1 MPIKDQK
8 PKMRVRR
15 ANWIFLALSAILIVS
30 SFLPGSFRPNA
41 TQVPY
46 STFISQVKAHQV
58 SKASVGEKQIIY
70 QLNNSQLNSSQLNNG
85 QLNNGELNNG
95 ELNNGEL
102 RTAPSLNGQNSE
114 QANNAFY
121 TTTPVFDLNLPNLL
135 QDNGV
140 EFSAAAPAGNAWI
153 NSLLSWVIPPLIF
166 VAIWRFFLARGQ
178 GQGQGGVFSI
188 GKSRAKVYVEDEDT
202 KIKFTDVAGVDE
214 AKTEL
219 VEIVDFLQNSKRFT
233 DLGARIPKGVLLVG
247 PPGTGKTLLAKA
259 VAGEAGVPFFSIS
272 GSEFIEMF
280 VGVGSSR
287 VRDLF
292 EQAKKQAP
300 CIIFIDELD
309 AIGKSRSTG
318 GFYGGN
324 DEREQTLNQLLAE
337 MDGFNAGEST
347 IIVLAATNRPETLDP
362 ALLRPGRFDRQ
373 VLVDRPDL
381 KGREA
386 ILHIHA
392 QEVKLSKEVDLK
404 AIATRTPGFAGADL
418 ANLVNEA
425 ALLAARNHRESV
437 EQADFAEAIERVVAG
452 LEKRSRVLN
461 DKEKEIVAYHEVGHA
476 IVGAAMPGSDQVEKI
491 SIVPRGMA
499 ALGYT
504 LQLPTEDRF
513 LRDEAELKG
522 QIATMLGGRSAEE
535 VVFGAIT
542 TGAAN
547 DLQRATDV
555 AEQMVTSY
563 GMSDVLGPLAYD
575 RSRQNNFLDNGMAPN
590 ARRLVS
596 DATAKAID
604 AEVKTIVED
613 AHQRALRILR
623 DNRDLLETV
632 SQLLLT
638 EEVIEGERLR
648 DMLAQVQLG
657 EASQSNRARLDQ
669 AMVEV

>member
-1 MPIKDQK
+1 MPIKDKKSQNK
-8 PKMRVRR
+8 PQPRKV
-15 ANWIFLALSAILIVS
+15 ANWIFLAISAVLIIS
-30 SFLPGSFRPNA
+30 TFLPPAFGQA
-41 TQVPY
+41 AEKIPY
-46 STFISQVKAHQV
+46 STFVSQVKDHQV
-58 SKASVGEKQIIY
+58 TNARVGEKQILY
-70 QLNNSQLNSSQLNNG
+70 QIEPG
-85 QLNNGELNNG
+85 GAVYE
-95 ELNNGEL
+95 
-102 RTAPSLNGQNSE
+102 
-114 QANNAFY
+114 
-121 TTTPVFDLNLPNLL
+121 TTPVFDLNLPTLL
-135 QDNGV
+135 QENGV
-140 EFSAAAPAGNAWI
+140 EFSATPTGNGWFG
-153 NSLLSWVIPPLIF
+153 SLLGWVIPPLIF
-166 VAIWRFFLARGQ
+166 VGIWRLLLARGQ
-178 GQGQGGVFSI
+178 GSGQGGVFSI
-188 GKSRAKVYVEDEDT
+188 GKSRAKIYVEDNDT
-202 KIKFTDVAGVDE
+202 KIKFSDVAGVDE

-292 EQAKKQAP
+292 EQAAQQAP

-309 AIGKSRSTG
+309 AIGKSRSSG

-392 QEVKLSKEVDLK
+392 KEVKLSSGVDLK

-418 ANLVNEA
+418 ANLVNES
-425 ALLAARNHRESV
+425 ALLAARSHRESV
-437 EQADFAEAIERVVAG
+437 EQQDFAEAIERVVAG

-476 IVGAAMPGSDQVEKI
+476 LVGAAMPGSDQVEKI

-535 VVFGAIT
+535 VVFGSIT

-563 GMSDVLGPLAYD
+563 GMSEVLGPLAYD
-575 RSRQNNFLDNGMAPN
+575 RGKQNNFLDNGMAPN

-596 DATAKAID
+596 DDTAKAID
-604 AEVKTIVED
+604 AEVKSIVES
-613 AHQRALRILR
+613 AHQRALALLSE
-623 DNRDLLETV
+623 NRDLLEEI
-632 SQLLLT
+632 SQLLLE
-638 EEVIEGERLR
+638 EEVIEGDRLR
-648 DMLAQVQLG
+648 AMLAKVKTPGSESHTEKNRQETFEKQAV
-657 EASQSNRARLDQ
+657 EA
-669 AMVEV
+669 

>member
-1 MPIKDQK
+1 MPIKKDKK
-8 PKMRVRR
+8 PQQRKA
-15 ANWIFLALSAILIVS
+15 ANWVLIAISAVLLIS
-30 SFLPGSFRPNA
+30 TFLPNSFSQKAER
-41 TQVPY
+41 VPY
-46 STFISQVKAHQV
+46 STFVDQVKAHAVV
-58 SKASVGEKQIIY
+58 SANVGEKQIQY
-70 QLNNSQLNSSQLNNG
+70 QLEEG
-85 QLNNGELNNG
+85 GAVYE
-95 ELNNGEL
+95 
-102 RTAPSLNGQNSE
+102 
-114 QANNAFY
+114 
-121 TTTPVFDLNLPNLL
+121 TTPVFDLNLPTLL

-140 EFSAAAPAGNAWI
+140 EFSAPAPSGNAWFG
-153 NSLLSWVIPPLIF
+153 SLLSWVIPPLIF
-166 VAIWRFFLARGQ
+166 VGVWQLFLARGQ
-178 GQGQGGVFSI
+178 RGGQGGVFSI
-188 GKSRAKVYVEDEDT
+188 GKSRAKVYVEDEDNKT
-202 KIKFTDVAGVDE
+202 TFADVAGVDE

-219 VEIVDFLQNSKRFT
+219 VEIVDFLKNSKRFT

-309 AIGKSRSTG
+309 AIGKSRASG

-337 MDGFNAGEST
+337 MDGFGAGDDT

-381 KGREA
+381 KGRQA
-386 ILHIHA
+386 ILNIHA
-392 QEVKLSKEVDLK
+392 KEVKLSDEVDLNV
-404 AIATRTPGFAGADL
+404 IATRTPGFAGADL

-425 ALLAARNHRESV
+425 ALLAARNHREAV
-437 EQADFAEAIERVVAG
+437 EQQDFAEAIERVVAG

-476 IVGAAMPGSDQVEKI
+476 LVGAAMPGSDQVEKI

-535 VVFGAIT
+535 VVFGSIT

-575 RSRQNNFLDNGMAPN
+575 RSKQNNFLDNGSMPN

-596 DATAKAID
+596 DETAKAID
-604 AEVKTIVED
+604 EEVKAIVES
-613 AHQRALRILR
+613 AHQRALNILK
-623 DNRDLLETV
+623 DNRDLLEEI
-632 SQLLLT
+632 SQLLLQ
-638 EEVIEGERLR
+638 EEVIEGDRLR
-648 DMLAQVQLG
+648 EMLARVQLNVSDAVE
-657 EASQSNRARLDQ
+657 EAMQPIS
-669 AMVEV
+669 V

>member
-1 MPIKDQK
+1 MPIKDKKPPQK
-8 PKMRVRR
+8 K
-15 ANWIFLALSAILIVS
+15 ASNWVFLILSVVLLVS
-30 SFLPGSFRPNA
+30 TFLPPSFGQ
-41 TQVPY
+41 TVEKVPY
-46 STFISQVKAHQV
+46 STFIAQVNDHQV
-58 SKASVGEKQIIY
+58 TSASVGDKTIRY
-70 QLNNSQLNSSQLNNG
+70 QLEENG
-85 QLNNGELNNG
+85 
-95 ELNNGEL
+95 
-102 RTAPSLNGQNSE
+102 PV
-114 QANNAFY
+114 Y
-121 TTTPVFDLNLPNLL
+121 TTNPVFDLNLPTLL
-135 QDNGV
+135 QENGV
-140 EFSAAAPAGNAWI
+140 EFSATPPDSNQWFG
-153 NSLLSWVIPPLIF
+153 SLLSWVIPPLIF
-166 VAIWRFFLARGQ
+166 VGIWSIFLRRSQ
-178 GQGQGGVFSI
+178 GGQGGVFSI
-188 GKSRAKVYVEDEDT
+188 GKSKAKIYVEDEDT
-202 KIKFTDVAGVDE
+202 KTSFADVAGVEE

-309 AIGKSRSTG
+309 AIGKSRASG

-337 MDGFNAGEST
+337 MDGFGGDEST

-381 KGREA
+381 KGRQA
-386 ILHIHA
+386 ILDIHA
-392 QEVKLSKEVDLK
+392 KEVKLSSEVDLN

-437 EQADFAEAIERVVAG
+437 VQADFAEAIERVVAG

-476 IVGAAMPGSDQVEKI
+476 LVGAAMPGSDQVEKI

-535 VVFGAIT
+535 VVFGSIT

-563 GMSDVLGPLAYD
+563 GMSQVLGPLAYD
-575 RSRQNNFLDNGMAPN
+575 RSKQNNFLDNGMAPN

-596 DATAKAID
+596 DETAKAID
-604 AEVKTIVED
+604 EEVKSIVEA
-613 AHQRALRILR
+613 AHQRALRILK
-623 DNRDLLETV
+623 DNRDLLETI
-632 SQLLLT
+632 SQQLLQ
-638 EEVIEGERLR
+638 EEVIEGESLR
-648 DMLAQVQLG
+648 EMLAGVKAG
-657 EASQSNRARLDQ
+657 EDTSNTFTQ
-669 AMVEV
+669 HMVEV

>member
-1 MPIKDQK
+1 MPVKDKKPPQK
-8 PKMRVRR
+8 K
-15 ANWIFLALSAILIVS
+15 ASNWIFLALSVVLLIS
-30 SFLPGSFRPNA
+30 TFLPPSFGQKQES
-41 TQVPY
+41 TPY
-46 STFISQVKAHQV
+46 STFVSQVKAHQV
-58 SKASVGEKQIIY
+58 ASASVGEKTIRY
-70 QLNNSQLNSSQLNNG
+70 QLEDG
-85 QLNNGELNNG
+85 G
-95 ELNNGEL
+95 
-102 RTAPSLNGQNSE
+102 AV
-114 QANNAFY
+114 Y
-121 TTTPVFDLNLPNLL
+121 TTNPVFDLNLPTLL

-140 EFSAAAPAGNAWI
+140 EFAATPPASNQWLT
-153 NSLLSWVIPPLIF
+153 SLLSWVIPPLIF
-166 VAIWRFFLARGQ
+166 VGIWSIFLRRSQ
-178 GQGQGGVFSI
+178 GGQGGVFSI
-188 GKSRAKVYVEDEDT
+188 GKSKAKIYVEDEDT
-202 KIKFTDVAGVDE
+202 KTTFSDVAGVDE

-219 VEIVDFLQNSKRFT
+219 VEIVDFLQNSNRFT
-233 DLGARIPKGVLLVG
+233 ELGARIPKGVLLVG

-309 AIGKSRSTG
+309 AIGKSRASG

-337 MDGFNAGEST
+337 MDGFGVGDDT

-381 KGREA
+381 KGRKA
-386 ILHIHA
+386 ILQIHA
-392 QEVKLSKEVDLK
+392 AEVKLSNEVDLG

-425 ALLAARNHRESV
+425 ALLAARNHREAV
-437 EQADFAEAIERVVAG
+437 IQADFAEAIERVVAG

-476 IVGAAMPGSDQVEKI
+476 LVGAAMPGSDQVEKI

-535 VVFGAIT
+535 VVFGSIT

-563 GMSDVLGPLAYD
+563 GMSQVLGPLAYD
-575 RSRQNNFLDNGMAPN
+575 RSKQNNFLDNGMAPN

-596 DATAKAID
+596 DETAKAID
-604 AEVKTIVED
+604 EEVKSIVEA
-613 AHQRALRILR
+613 AHQRALKILK
-623 DNRDLLETV
+623 DNRNLLETI
-632 SQLLLT
+632 SLQLLE
-638 EEVIEGERLR
+638 EEVIEGDSLR
-648 DMLAQVQLG
+648 DMLANVQVKAD
-657 EASQSNRARLDQ
+657 ETANSFTRHR
-669 AMVEV
+669 VEVSA

>member
-1 MPIKDQK
+1 MPIKDKKPPQK
-8 PKMRVRR
+8 K
-15 ANWIFLALSAILIVS
+15 ASNWVFLILSAVLLIS
-30 SFLPGSFRPNA
+30 TFLPQSLGSA
-41 TQVPY
+41 KEKVPY
-46 STFISQVKAHQV
+46 STFITQVKDHQV
-58 SKASVGEKQIIY
+58 TSASVGEKNISY
-70 QLNNSQLNSSQLNNG
+70 QLEEG
-85 QLNNGELNNG
+85 G
-95 ELNNGEL
+95 
-102 RTAPSLNGQNSE
+102 AV
-114 QANNAFY
+114 Y
-121 TTTPVFDLNLPNLL
+121 TTNPVFDLNLPTML
-135 QDNGV
+135 QENGV
-140 EFSAAAPAGNAWI
+140 EFSATPPNSNQWFA
-153 NSLLSWVIPPLIF
+153 SLLSWVIPPLIF
-166 VAIWRFFLARGQ
+166 IGIWSIFLKRGQ
-178 GQGQGGVFSI
+178 GGQGGMFSI
-188 GKSRAKVYVEDEDT
+188 GKSKAKVYVEDEDT
-202 KIKFTDVAGVDE
+202 KTTFTDVAGVDE

-309 AIGKSRSTG
+309 AIGKSRASG

-337 MDGFNAGEST
+337 MDGFGVGDDT

-386 ILHIHA
+386 ILRIHA
-392 QEVKLSKEVDLK
+392 TEVKLSDEVDLHV
-404 AIATRTPGFAGADL
+404 IATRTPGFAGADL
-418 ANLVNEA
+418 ANLVNES

-437 EQADFAEAIERVVAG
+437 VQADFAEAIERVVAG

-476 IVGAAMPGSDQVEKI
+476 LVGSAMPGSDQVEKI

-535 VVFGAIT
+535 VVFGSIT

-563 GMSDVLGPLAYD
+563 GMSEVLGPLAYD
-575 RSRQNNFLDNGMAPN
+575 RSKQNNFLDNGGVPN

-596 DATAKAID
+596 DETAKAID
-604 AEVKTIVED
+604 EEVKNIVES
-613 AHQRALRILR
+613 AHQRALAILR
-623 DNRDLLETV
+623 DNRELLEKI
-632 SQLLLT
+632 SQLLLA
-638 EEVIEGERLR
+638 EEVIEGEVLRGMLSEVRLNE
-648 DMLAQVQLG
+648 AG
-657 EASQSNRARLDQ
+657 EPEAGKSEAGKPEQQ
-669 AMVEV
+669 MVEI

>member
-1 MPIKDQK
+1 MPVKDKK
-8 PKMRVRR
+8 PQSRR
-15 ANWIFLALSAILIVS
+15 ASNWIFLALSAVLIIS
-30 SFLPGSFRPNA
+30 TFLPPSFGQ
-41 TQVPY
+41 TQETVPY
-46 STFISQVKAHQV
+46 STFISQVKEHKVTSA
-58 SKASVGEKQIIY
+58 AVGEKAIRY
-70 QLNNSQLNSSQLNNG
+70 QLAEDGPIYATN
-85 QLNNGELNNG
+85 
-95 ELNNGEL
+95 
-102 RTAPSLNGQNSE
+102 
-114 QANNAFY
+114 
-121 TTTPVFDLNLPNLL
+121 PVFDLNLPALL
-135 QDNGV
+135 QENGV
-140 EFSAAAPAGNAWI
+140 EFSATPPAGNQWLG
-153 NSLLSWVIPPLIF
+153 SLLSWVIPPLIF
-166 VAIWRFFLARGQ
+166 VGIWRIFLMRGQ
-178 GQGQGGVFSI
+178 GGQGGVFSI
-188 GKSRAKVYVEDEDT
+188 GKSRAKIYVEDEET
-202 KIKFTDVAGVDE
+202 KTTFTDVAGVEE

-219 VEIVDFLQNSKRFT
+219 VEIVDFLQNSQRFT
-233 DLGARIPKGVLLVG
+233 ELGARIPKGVLLVG

-300 CIIFIDELD
+300 CIVFIDELD
-309 AIGKSRSTG
+309 AIGKSRASG

-347 IIVLAATNRPETLDP
+347 VIVLAATNRPETLDP

-381 KGREA
+381 KGRKA
-386 ILHIHA
+386 ILQIHA
-392 QEVKLSKEVDLK
+392 QEVKLSSEVDLEV
-404 AIATRTPGFAGADL
+404 IATRTPGFAGADL

-425 ALLAARNHRESV
+425 ALLAARNHREAV
-437 EQADFAEAIERVVAG
+437 VQADFAEAIERVVAG

-535 VVFGAIT
+535 VVFGSIT

-563 GMSDVLGPLAYD
+563 GMSEVLGPLAYD
-575 RSRQNNFLDNGMAPN
+575 RSKQNNFLDNGMAPN

-596 DATAKAID
+596 DETAKAID
-604 AEVKTIVED
+604 EEVKSIVEA
-613 AHQRALRILR
+613 AHQRSLKILK
-623 DNRDLLETV
+623 DNRNLLETI
-632 SQLLLT
+632 SQQLLK
-638 EEVIEGERLR
+638 EEVIEGDSLR
-648 DMLAQVQLG
+648 EMLAK
-657 EASQSNRARLDQ
+657 
-669 AMVEV
+669 VEVKEAAPANFSERHIVEV

>member
-1 MPIKDQK
+1 MPIKDKSPQQK
-8 PKMRVRR
+8 KT
-15 ANWIFLALSAILIVS
+15 ANWIFIAITAVLVIS
-30 SFLPGSFRPNA
+30 TFLPTSFSQTAER
-41 TQVPY
+41 VPY
-46 STFISQVKAHQV
+46 STFISQVKAHRV
-58 SKASVGEKQIIY
+58 TNAKVGEKQIQY
-70 QLNNSQLNSSQLNNG
+70 QLEAGGAVYETN
-85 QLNNGELNNG
+85 
-95 ELNNGEL
+95 
-102 RTAPSLNGQNSE
+102 
-114 QANNAFY
+114 
-121 TTTPVFDLNLPNLL
+121 PVFDLNLPTML

-140 EFSAAAPAGNAWI
+140 EFSATPPSGSAWFT
-153 NSLLSWVIPPLIF
+153 NLLGWIVPPLIF
-166 VAIWRFFLARGQ
+166 VAVWRLFLMRGQ
-178 GQGQGGVFSI
+178 GSQGGIFSI

-202 KIKFTDVAGVDE
+202 KTTFADVAGVDE

-309 AIGKSRSTG
+309 AIGKSRASG

-337 MDGFNAGEST
+337 MDGFGAGEDT

-386 ILHIHA
+386 ILNIHA
-392 QEVKLSKEVDLK
+392 TEVKLAEGVDLK

-425 ALLAARNHRESV
+425 ALLAARNHREAV
-437 EQADFAEAIERVVAG
+437 EQQDFAEAIERVVAG

-476 IVGAAMPGSDQVEKI
+476 LVGAAMPGSDQVEKI

-535 VVFGAIT
+535 VVFGSIT

-563 GMSDVLGPLAYD
+563 GMSEVLGPLAYD
-575 RSRQNNFLDNGMAPN
+575 RAKQNTFLDNGAAPN
-590 ARRLVS
+590 ARRMVS
-596 DATAKAID
+596 DETAKAID
-604 AEVKTIVED
+604 AEVKSIVEL
-613 AHQRALRILR
+613 AHQRALAILR
-623 DNRDLLETV
+623 DNRDLLEDI
-632 SQLLLT
+632 SQLLLK
-638 EEVIEGERLR
+638 EEVIEGDYLR
-648 DMLAQVQLG
+648 DMLAKVQFNEDSVQNGSAQQAVQV
-657 EASQSNRARLDQ
+657 
-669 AMVEV
+669 

>member
-1 MPIKDQK
+1 MPIKDK
-8 PKMRVRR
+8 KSSNKKTT
-15 ANWIFLALSAILIVS
+15 NWVFLILSAVLLIS
-30 SFLPGSFRPNA
+30 TFIPQSFGQ
-41 TQVPY
+41 TQEKVPY
-46 STFISQVKAHQV
+46 STFITQVKEHQV
-58 SKASVGEKQIIY
+58 ASASVGEKTISY
-70 QLNNSQLNSSQLNNG
+70 QLEDGSAVYATN
-85 QLNNGELNNG
+85 
-95 ELNNGEL
+95 
-102 RTAPSLNGQNSE
+102 
-114 QANNAFY
+114 
-121 TTTPVFDLNLPNLL
+121 PVFDLNLPTVL
-135 QDNGV
+135 QENGV
-140 EFSAAAPAGNAWI
+140 EFSATPPAANQWFT
-153 NSLLSWVIPPLIF
+153 SLLGWVIPPLIF
-166 VAIWRFFLARGQ
+166 VGIWSIFLRRSQ
-178 GQGQGGVFSI
+178 GGQGGVFSI
-188 GKSRAKVYVEDEDT
+188 GKSKAKIYVEDEDT
-202 KIKFTDVAGVDE
+202 KTTFTDVAGVDE

-219 VEIVDFLQNSKRFT
+219 VEIVDFLKNSKRFT

-300 CIIFIDELD
+300 CIVFIDELD
-309 AIGKSRSTG
+309 AIGKSRASG

-337 MDGFNAGEST
+337 MDGFGAGENT

-381 KGREA
+381 KGRKA
-386 ILHIHA
+386 ILEIHA
-392 QEVKLSKEVDLK
+392 TEVKLSDEVDLG

-425 ALLAARNHRESV
+425 ALLAARNRREAV
-437 EQADFAEAIERVVAG
+437 IQADFAEAIERVIAG

-476 IVGAAMPGSDQVEKI
+476 LVGAAMPGSDQVEKI

-535 VVFGAIT
+535 VVFGSIT

-563 GMSDVLGPLAYD
+563 GMSEVLGPLAYD
-575 RSRQNNFLDNGMAPN
+575 RSKQNTFLDNGTMPN

-596 DATAKAID
+596 DETAKAID
-604 AEVKTIVED
+604 EEVKSIVES
-613 AHQRALRILR
+613 AHQRALSILKN
-623 DNRDLLETV
+623 NRELLEKI
-632 SQLLLT
+632 SKLLLA
-638 EEVIEGERLR
+638 EEVIEGDNLR
-648 DMLAQVQLG
+648 TMLAAVKLG
-657 EASQSNRARLDQ
+657 DAEQDTDTKANTREQH
-669 AMVEV
+669 MVEV

>member
-8 PKMRVRR
+8 PSKKKTT
-15 ANWIFLALSAILIVS
+15 NWVFLILSAVLLIS
-30 SFLPGSFRPNA
+30 TFLPQSFGQA
-41 TQVPY
+41 QEKVPY
-46 STFISQVKAHQV
+46 STFISQVKAHEV
-58 SKASVGEKQIIY
+58 AKASVGEKNISY
-70 QLNNSQLNSSQLNNG
+70 QLEPG
-85 QLNNGELNNG
+85 G
-95 ELNNGEL
+95 
-102 RTAPSLNGQNSE
+102 AV
-114 QANNAFY
+114 Y
-121 TTTPVFDLNLPNLL
+121 TTNPVFDLNLPTML
-135 QDNGV
+135 QENGV
-140 EFSAAAPAGNAWI
+140 EFSATPPPANQWLT
-153 NSLLSWVIPPLIF
+153 SLLGWVIPPLIF
-166 VAIWRFFLARGQ
+166 VGIWGIFLRRSQ
-178 GQGQGGVFSI
+178 GGQGGVFSI
-188 GKSRAKVYVEDEDT
+188 GKSKAKVYVEDEDT
-202 KIKFTDVAGVDE
+202 KTTFADVAGVDE

-259 VAGEAGVPFFSIS
+259 VAGEAGVSFFSIS

-309 AIGKSRSTG
+309 AIGKSRASG

-337 MDGFNAGEST
+337 MDGFGAGEDT

-381 KGREA
+381 KGRKA
-386 ILHIHA
+386 ILEIHA
-392 QEVKLSKEVDLK
+392 TEVKLSDEVDLN

-425 ALLAARNHRESV
+425 ALLAARNHREAV
-437 EQADFAEAIERVVAG
+437 IQADFAEAIERVIAG

-535 VVFGAIT
+535 VIFGSIT

-547 DLQRATDV
+547 DLQKATDV

-563 GMSDVLGPLAYD
+563 
-575 RSRQNNFLDNGMAPN
+575 
-590 ARRLVS
+590 
-596 DATAKAID
+596 
-604 AEVKTIVED
+604 
-613 AHQRALRILR
+613 
-623 DNRDLLETV
+623 
-632 SQLLLT
+632 
-638 EEVIEGERLR
+638 
-648 DMLAQVQLG
+648 
-657 EASQSNRARLDQ
+657 
-669 AMVEV
+669 